1 MMAGGVTLAMAA
13 DLNPLILLEDASR
26 ALAGS
31 GAGAAAGAGGGGGLS
46 QALNIVLLLT
56 VLSLAPTILVLC
68 TCFTRI
74 VVVLGLLRQG
84 LGLQGL
90 PPSQTIVGL
99 SLLLTFV
106 VMAPTAARAWDEG
119 LRPYMNGEIKDQR
132 HAWVLS
138 AQPLRDFMF
147 AQIDASGNWDSL
159 VLMLRARGVD
169 TSDLSKLT
177 RADVDMLA
185 LVPAFVI
192 SELKTAFLI
201 GFRLYLP
208 FLVIDL
214 VVSGLLVSMGMM
226 MLPPILVSLPI
237 KLLLFVMADGWQLVV
252 GGLLAG
258 FAPPLADPSSVAQLA
273 PDASVL
279 AAWIPEQARW
289 LIAAAD
295 AWSASPASSARFSPV
310 A

>member
-1 MMAGGVTLAMAA
+1 MIDAGAMLAMAA
-13 DLNPLILLEDASR
+13 DANPLLMLEDASR
-26 ALAGS
+26 ALP
-31 GAGAAAGAGGGGGLS
+31 GGGGLG

-56 VLSLAPTILVLC
+56 VLSLAPTILILC

-74 VVVLGLLRQG
+74 VVVMGLLRQG

-99 SLLLTFV
+99 SLLLTFI
-106 VMAPTAARAWDEG
+106 VMTPTAARAWDEG
-119 LRPYMNGEIKDQR
+119 LGPYMRGEIKDQR
-132 HAWVLS
+132 EAWTLA

-159 VLMLRARGVD
+159 VMMMRARGVD
-169 TSDLSKLT
+169 TSDLSRLT
-177 RADVDMLA
+177 RADADLLA

-237 KLLLFVMADGWQLVV
+237 KLLLFVMADGWNLVV

-258 FAPPLADPSSVAQLA
+258 FAPPLPDPATVALLV
-273 PDASVL
+273 PDATLLASVL
-279 AAWIPEQARW
+279 SDPISLARLVPELARQT
-289 LIAAAD
+289 
-295 AWSASPASSARFSPV
+295 V
-310 A
+310 